1 MLMEFRLTFK
11 VIVGAFVE
19 GLRGARQ
26 TGDWIGQERGVTSF
40 PGLLSYPWII
50 LLQFRNSW
58 KPVYEL
64 F

>member
-1 MLMEFRLTFK
+1 MEFRLTFK

-40 PGLLSYPWII
+40 
-50 LLQFRNSW
+50 SW
-58 KPVYEL
+58 ASFLPMDYFASVSE
-64 F
+64 